1 MPNIKIDDKEY
12 DLDSI
17 STDAKAQ
24 IEMLLA
30 TDNKI
35 RELQRD
41 LAIAQTARIAYGKAL
56 TSALDMPVLEMPVGD
71 TIKLS

>member
-1 MPNIKIDDKEY
+1 MPTIKIDNVDY
-12 DLDSI
+12 D
-17 STDAKAQ
+17 TDTLSDEAKAQ

-41 LAIAQTARIAYGKAL
+41 LAIVQTARIAYGKAL

>member
-56 TSALDMPVLEMPVGD
+56 TGLLDVPVLEMPVGD

>member
-1 MPNIKIDDKEY
+1 MPTIKIDNVDY
-12 DLDSI
+12 DSDILA
-17 STDAKAQ
+17 TEAKAQ
-24 IEMLLA
+24 IGMLVA

-56 TSALDMPVLEMPVGD
+56 TSALDMPVGD
-71 TIKLS
+71 TIKLP

>member
-24 IEMLLA
+24 IEMLLV

-41 LAIAQTARIAYGKAL
+41 LAIAQTARNAYAKAL
-56 TSALDMPVLEMPVGD
+56 NGLLEMPVVD

>member
-71 TIKLS
+71 TIKLP

>member
-41 LAIAQTARIAYGKAL
+41 LAIVQTARIAYGKAL
-56 TSALDMPVLEMPVGD
+56 TSALDMPVGD
-71 TIKLS
+71 TIKLP

>member
-41 LAIAQTARIAYGKAL
+41 LAIVQTARIAYGKAL
-56 TSALDMPVLEMPVGD
+56 TSALDMPVGD

>member
-1 MPNIKIDDKEY
+1 MPAIKIDNIDY

-17 STDAKAQ
+17 PADAKAQ

-41 LAIAQTARIAYGKAL
+41 LAIAQTARIAYGKEL
-56 TSALDMPVLEMPVGD
+56 NRALDMPVGD

>member
-56 TSALDMPVLEMPVGD
+56 TSVLEMPVGD

>member
-1 MPNIKIDDKEY
+1 MPTIKIDDKEY

-17 STDAKAQ
+17 SNEAKAQ

-41 LAIAQTARIAYGKAL
+41 LAIAQTARNAYAKAL
-56 TSALDMPVLEMPVGD
+56 NGLLEMPVVD

>member
-41 LAIAQTARIAYGKAL
+41 LAIAQTASIAYGKAL
-56 TSALDMPVLEMPVGD
+56 TGLLDVPVLEMPVGD

>member
-17 STDAKAQ
+17 SNEAKAQ

-41 LAIAQTARIAYGKAL
+41 LAIAQTARICYGKAL
-56 TSALDMPVLEMPVGD
+56 TGLLDVPVGD

>member
-56 TSALDMPVLEMPVGD
+56 TSALDMPVGD

>member
-1 MPNIKIDDKEY
+1 MPIIKIDSVDY
-12 DLDSI
+12 D
-17 STDAKAQ
+17 TDTLSDEAKAK

-41 LAIAQTARIAYGKAL
+41 LAIAQTARNAYGKAL
-56 TSALDMPVLEMPVGD
+56 NGVLEMPVGD
-71 TIKLS
+71 MINLS

>member
-1 MPNIKIDDKEY
+1 MPTIKIDNVDY
-12 DLDSI
+12 D
-17 STDAKAQ
+17 TDTLSDEAKAQ

-41 LAIAQTARIAYGKAL
+41 LAIAQTARNAYGKAL
-56 TSALDMPVLEMPVGD
+56 TGVLEMPVGD

>member
-1 MPNIKIDDKEY
+1 MPNIKIDEKEY

-41 LAIAQTARIAYGKAL
+41 LAIVQTARIAYGKAL
-56 TSALDMPVLEMPVGD
+56 TSALDMPVGD
-71 TIKLS
+71 TIKLP

>member
-1 MPNIKIDDKEY
+1 MPTIKIDNIDY

-41 LAIAQTARIAYGKAL
+41 LAIVQTARIAYGKAL
-56 TSALDMPVLEMPVGD
+56 TSALDMPVGD
-71 TIKLS
+71 TIKLP

>member
-35 RELQRD
+35 REFQRD
-41 LAIAQTARIAYGKAL
+41 LAIAQTARNAYGKAL
-56 TSALDMPVLEMPVGD
+56 NGVLEMPVGD

>member
-17 STDAKAQ
+17 SADAKAQ

-41 LAIAQTARIAYGKAL
+41 LAIAQTARNAYGKAL
-56 TSALDMPVLEMPVGD
+56 TGLLDMPVLEMPVGD

>member
-1 MPNIKIDDKEY
+1 
-12 DLDSI
+12 
-17 STDAKAQ
+17 
-24 IEMLLA
+24 MLLA

-56 TSALDMPVLEMPVGD
+56 TGLLDVPVLEMPVGD

>member
-17 STDAKAQ
+17 SNEAKAQ

-41 LAIAQTARIAYGKAL
+41 LAIAQTARNAYAKAL
-56 TSALDMPVLEMPVGD
+56 NGLLEMPVVD

>member
-1 MPNIKIDDKEY
+1 MPTIKIDNVDY
-12 DLDSI
+12 DLESI
-17 STDAKAQ
+17 SADAKAQ

-41 LAIAQTARIAYGKAL
+41 LAIAQTARNAYGKAL

>member
-12 DLDSI
+12 DLDTI
-17 STDAKAQ
+17 SSEAKAQ
-24 IEMLLA
+24 VEMLLA
-30 TDNKI
+30 TDIKI

-56 TSALDMPVLEMPVGD
+56 TSSLETVPVSD
-71 TIKLS
+71 TLKFS

>member
-24 IEMLLA
+24 IEMLIA

-56 TSALDMPVLEMPVGD
+56 TSALDVPVLEMPVGD